1 MAPSV
6 AERIGHNESVIR
18 KINERIEAGLWPTGE
33 TAVFCCECAV
43 LRCTELVEMALDEY
57 ERVRSDPRWFLVVP
71 GHEIAGHEVVVHEGD
86 GYLIVEKVGEAAAQ
100 AEAEDPRD
108 DAYA

>member
-6 AERIGHNESVIR
+6 AERVGHNESVIR
-18 KINERIEAGLWPTGE
+18 KINERIEAGQWPSGE

-43 LRCTELVEMALDEY
+43 LLCTELIEMTLAEY
-57 ERVRSDPRWFLVVP
+57 ERVRSDPRWFLLVP
-71 GHEIAGHEVVVHEGD
+71 GHEVAGHEVVVHAGD

-100 AEAEDPRD
+100 AEAESPRD
-108 DAYA
+108 DASA